1 MEKLLFNKNF
11 TCVAVSKTKPV
22 DDIEKIYNLGHKEFG
37 ENKVQELLDKYDK
50 LPKDIK
56 WHMIGHLQTNKIKK
70 VIPIIS
76 LIHSVDSLKLLKKI
90 NNEAIKI
97 NKVISCLLQ
106 INISN
111 ENNKYGFTRDQIR
124 EIFNNE
130 VLKDFKFIRIK
141 GLMGMASFT
150 ENDNQIRIEFKNLKK
165 IFDELKIK
173 YPELKI
179 ISMGMSGDY
188 KIAIEE
194 GSNMIRIGSK
204 MFGKRNYQQIS
215 FNCSYNYL

>member
-1 MEKLLFNKNF
+1 
-11 TCVAVSKTKPV
+11 
-22 DDIEKIYNLGHKEFG
+22 
-37 ENKVQELLDKYDK
+37 
-50 LPKDIK
+50 
-56 WHMIGHLQTNKIKK
+56 

-111 ENNKYGFTRDQIR
+111 ENNKYGFTIDQIR

-150 ENDNQIRIEFKNLKK
+150 ENENQIRIEFKNLKK

-204 MFGKRNYQQIS
+204 IFGKRNYQ
-215 FNCSYNYL
+215 

>member
-1 MEKLLFNKNF
+1 MEKLLFDKNF

-111 ENNKYGFTRDQIR
+111 ENNKYGFTIDQIR
-124 EIFNNE
+124 KIFDNE

-204 MFGKRNYQQIS
+204 IFGKRNYQ
-215 FNCSYNYL
+215 